1 MIRKTMTA
9 IFKNN
14 ALISI
19 LFGLSLSF
27 LPNYLVAKEASK
39 YQNHEIIIAKV
50 IGISDGDTITLLND
64 DNTQLKIR
72 LAGIDCPEKNQAF
85 GNRAKRL
92 LSEKVFGNIVRVEI
106 RGIDRYGR
114 SLGIVRIGEEDIN
127 EYLIHEGVAW
137 HYKQYA
143 KDQPAEEAKRYDLA
157 QEAAKKA
164 KKGLWIQENPT
175 PPWEFRAQRHKGE
188 IKP

>member
-1 MIRKTMTA
+1 MTSIFRK
-9 IFKNN
+9 N

-19 LFGLSLSF
+19 LFGFSLSF
-27 LPNYLVAKEASK
+27 LSQSLLAKEAPK
-39 YQNHEIIIAKV
+39 HQKHEIIVAKV

-64 DNTQLKIR
+64 DNSQLKIR

-92 LSEKVFGNIVRVEI
+92 LSEKVFGNVVRVEI
-106 RGIDRYGR
+106 RGIDRYNR
-114 SLGIVRIGEEDIN
+114 TLGIVRLGEEDIN

-137 HYKQYA
+137 HYKHYA

-157 QEAAKKA
+157 QEFAKKT

-175 PPWEFRAQRHKGE
+175 PPWEFREQRRKGE
-188 IKP
+188 IKPEL